1 MTIKAFTYV
10 ILIMALGVFIYNLL
24 ELDLSNPDKSSIIGI
39 VGNVLV
45 IISLVLSILN
55 LKNKEQ
61 RVRAGSR
68 EKDFN

>member
-55 LKNKEQ
+55 LKNKEK
-61 RVRAGSR
+61 RG
-68 EKDFN
+68 

>member
-1 MTIKAFTYV
+1 MTIKVFTYV

-45 IISLVLSILN
+45 IISLVSSILN
-55 LKNKEQ
+55 LKNKEK
-61 RVRAGSR
+61 RG
-68 EKDFN
+68 

>member
-1 MTIKAFTYV
+1 MIIKTFTYV

-55 LKNKEQ
+55 LKNKEK
-61 RVRAGSR
+61 RG
-68 EKDFN
+68 